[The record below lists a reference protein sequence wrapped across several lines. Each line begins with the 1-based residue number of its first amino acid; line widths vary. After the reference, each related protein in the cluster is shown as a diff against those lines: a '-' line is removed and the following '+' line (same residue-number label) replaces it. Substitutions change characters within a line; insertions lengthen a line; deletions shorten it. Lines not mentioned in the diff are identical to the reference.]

1 MPFKD
6 KDEDGSDTYHIKF
19 FFFAD
24 MPIVLNYSPAA
35 FKGAFKLSLLVFW
48 DSDVF
53 V

>member
-19 FFFAD
+19 FSL
-24 MPIVLNYSPAA
+24 PIVLNYSPAA